1 MFNILGSLGK
11 RPLDGYLEIDLA
23 SYADNSKNKNNF
35 VDAYEEGFTRCLQLP
50 AHASRSRRGWNGGI
64 GSLCWIIGQTGHQVP
79 YDCPLFCDGVCQR
92 SAPPLIFS
100 PALSYT
106 ALPNG
111 QACTSQE
118 QSISSSLMRDTGWA
132 DASRCLRANTALL
145 SPYKYGP
152 STLLAKTVLPFP
164 VI

>member
-1 MFNILGSLGK
+1 MSNILASLGK
-11 RPLDGYLEIDLA
+11 RYLDGCYTSRPA
-23 SYADNSKNKNNF
+23 NNNF
-35 VDAYEEGFTRCLQLP
+35 VGAYEEDVTRCSQLP
-50 AHASRSRRGWNGGI
+50 THASRSRRCWNGGI
-64 GSLCWIIGQTGHQVP
+64 GSLCWIIGQAGHQVP
-79 YDCPLFCDGVCQR
+79 YDCPLFCDGLCQR

-100 PALSYT
+100 PAPSYT

>member
-1 MFNILGSLGK
+1 M
-11 RPLDGYLEIDLA
+11 
-23 SYADNSKNKNNF
+23 
-35 VDAYEEGFTRCLQLP
+35 
-50 AHASRSRRGWNGGI
+50 
-64 GSLCWIIGQTGHQVP
+64 P

-100 PALSYT
+100 PAPSYT
-106 ALPNG
+106 ALSNR

-164 VI
+164 VIYCWHIMDQMKKLQVTYSCELSFSAVDSKEGEKTWRLFKYEMDRASLIIATTFF